1 MIRIIT
7 IDDEPLAL
15 KLLEVYASRICDLEL
30 AASCQSVSEARKALE
45 QSAPVDCIFTDIN
58 MPEVTGLE
66 FVRGLENPPMI
77 VFTTAY
83 SEYAIEGFRVNA
95 IDYLLKPFGF
105 KDFQGAVDK
114 VRRQKELIEAAQ
126 AVSASDTRPSP
137 AAGDRVLFFK
147 VGHQRLR
154 LLASEILY
162 VESLGAYLKL
172 FGPGQEPYIVLG
184 SLKSLLDAAPESF
197 LRIHKSFLVNR
208 DKIRQGGKTSVTLT
222 GGTQIPVGEAYR
234 KELLEIYG

>member
-45 QSAPVDCIFTDIN
+45 QSSPGDCIFTDIN

-66 FVRGLENPPMI
+66 FARGLENPPMI

-114 VRRQKELIEAAQ
+114 VRHQKELTEAAR
-126 AVSASDTRPSP
+126 AAS
-137 AAGDRVLFFK
+137 AAGTRTGLGAGDSVLFFK
-147 VGHQRLR
+147 LGHQRMR
-154 LLASEILY
+154 LLASEIRY
-162 VESLGAYLKL
+162 VESLGAYLKIY
-172 FGPGQEPYIVLG
+172 GPQEEPFIVLG
-184 SLKSLLDAAPESF
+184 SLKSLLDAAPGGF
-197 LRIHKSFLVNR
+197 MRIHKSYLVSR
-208 DKIRQGGKTSVTLT
+208 SKVRQGGKTSVTLT
-222 GGTQIPVGEAYR
+222 DGTTLPVGEAYR
-234 KELLEIYG
+234 SQLEALYQ